1 MATKRTTPA
10 KRTPSA
16 KGVSPAKRTP
26 SAKRTTPAKRTPS
39 ATRTPPATPAS
50 APASSATGT
59 PRPLP
64 EGADGQVS
72 VPEQWLHTL
81 AVLGARVASLI
92 EADRDG
98 SAPAESQRGR
108 VFKASLVVKEAQ
120 AGTPGPYDHVLPLDA
135 LPDRMLGLIELLDLS
150 DLEVGVLLVALAP
163 SLDAR
168 FEHFNIV
175 LNNEADARGPSVSTV
190 LRLAGFSPL
199 VSEVRAVLAPGSS
212 LREAGFI
219 DVGPPGRPLVSQI
232 VTVPERLV
240 SFLIGGDEIDSTLRR
255 MEVTPDRPPLPRECL
270 PAIGPV
276 AETPIVLRARPG
288 TAGRDQARSLAWSLT
303 EREPF
308 LLDLS
313 RDDIDSTE
321 NLARVITREF
331 ILQAAPVVMDMR
343 DVSDDIPLDTLL
355 AELTR
360 LDVPVIA
367 IAGPR
372 AMIGTVKPSAIID
385 LPLPTLAQR
394 EVWWVLLAPGADTSQ
409 ALTST
414 HLEPEDIELADRT
427 GESVALVRAAG
438 RGRRSRVHTITPAI
452 RPDDVILNPRQAAQM
467 DELISR
473 VRFRSVVLDDWNMR
487 PGGGRG
493 RGVSALFAGAS
504 GTGKTMAAE
513 AIAGELKVPLFRVD
527 LATVI
532 DKYIGE
538 TEKNLEE
545 VFRAVENQDGVL
557 LFDEADALFG
567 KRSEVSDARDRYAN
581 IEVAYLL
588 QRIEQFDGLAILTTN
603 LRANLDD
610 AFQRRLDIIV
620 DFEEP
625 DADARFAIWSRAL
638 GPFAGSVPDE
648 ALRSLAALDITGG
661 SIRSAVVS
669 AAYYAAADGGELDK
683 RHLLRGLQEEW
694 RKAGRLTFPSGD
706 FAGWT

>member
-1 MATKRTTPA
+1 VPTKRTTPA
-10 KRTPSA
+10 TRTPSSKRTSSSKRTPS
-16 KGVSPAKRTP
+16 SKRTSP
-26 SAKRTTPAKRTPS
+26 TTGTPATARASST
-39 ATRTPPATPAS
+39 TRTPRADAPPRGPEASDEPAS
-50 APASSATGT
+50 T
-59 PRPLP
+59 
-64 EGADGQVS
+64 
-72 VPEQWLHTL
+72 PEQWLHTL
-81 AVLGARVASLI
+81 DVLGARVASLI

-98 SAPAESQRGR
+98 TDQAAAHRGR
-108 VFKASLVVKEAQ
+108 VFKASLVVKEAR
-120 AGTPGPYDHVLPLDA
+120 AGMRTPYDHVLPLNE
-135 LPDRMLGLIELLDLS
+135 LPERMLRLVELLDLT

-175 LNNEADARGPSVSTV
+175 LNNESDARGPSVSTV

-219 DVGPPGRPLVSQI
+219 DVGPPSRPLVSQI

-240 SFLIGGDEIDSTLRR
+240 SFLVGGNEIDPSLRR
-255 MEVTPDRPPLPRECL
+255 MEVVPDRPPLPRECL
-270 PAIGPV
+270 PSVPPIDDTPV
-276 AETPIVLRARPG
+276 VLRARPG
-288 TAGRDQARSLAWSLT
+288 TAGRDQARSLTWSLT
-303 EREPF
+303 GREPF

-313 RDDIDSTE
+313 RGDIESVE
-321 NLARVITREF
+321 ALSRCITREF
-331 ILQAAPVVMDMR
+331 ILQAAPVVIDAR
-343 DVSDDIPLDTLL
+343 NVPDDAPLDALL

-360 LDVPVIA
+360 LEVPVFA
-367 IAGPR
+367 IAGAR
-372 AMIGTVKPSAIID
+372 AMIGSVKPSQVID
-385 LPLPTLAQR
+385 LATPTLGQR
-394 EVWWVLLAPGADTSQ
+394 ELWWVLLAPEADTSQ

-414 HLEPEDIELADRT
+414 HLEPEDIELANRP
-427 GESVALVRAAG
+427 GESVALMRASG
-438 RGRRSRVHTITPAI
+438 RARRSRVHTITPQVHRA
-452 RPDDVILNPRQAAQM
+452 DVVLSLRQAAQM
-467 DELISR
+467 DELIDR

-513 AIAGELKVPLFRVD
+513 AIAGELKVPLLRVD

-625 DADARFAIWSRAL
+625 DADARFTIWSRAL
-638 GPFAGSVPDE
+638 GPFQGSVSEDDLR
-648 ALRSLAALDITGG
+648 ALSALDITGG

-669 AAYYAAADGGELDK
+669 AAYYAAADGGGLDR
-683 RHLLRGLQEEW
+683 RHLLRGLKEEW
-694 RKAGRLTFPSGD
+694 RKAGRLTFPAGD
-706 FAGWT
+706 FANWA